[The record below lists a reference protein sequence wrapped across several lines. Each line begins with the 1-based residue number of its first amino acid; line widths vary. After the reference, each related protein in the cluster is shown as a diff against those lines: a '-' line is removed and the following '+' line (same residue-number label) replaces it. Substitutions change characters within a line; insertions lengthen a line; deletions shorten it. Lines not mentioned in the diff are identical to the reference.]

1 MNGPTRSLLTC
12 KKVKAFDPASVD
24 VPDDLR
30 LVAEQLVTI
39 PNIASKRWIS
49 VQYDSTVGTANSSTN
64 QPSDAAVVLVKITER
79 SEGYERNRAQAKVR
93 NEEER
98 SLTKF

>member
-1 MNGPTRSLLTC
+1 VLGGGAPQYERPYQEPAYLQ
-12 KKVKAFDPASVD
+12 KVKAFDPASVD

-64 QPSDAAVVLVKITER
+64 QPSDAAVVLVKVT
-79 SEGYERNRAQAKVR
+79 EGYERGLNNVQRP
-93 NEEER
+93 
-98 SLTKF
+98 KF